1 MFEHLYNNYKKIEQ
15 RKELSRKKSFEAIP
29 FRPQINNLSK
39 KIVQNKRM
47 LEEYANNAFPKS
59 ASKQAEVCESRSKP
73 KMSVRVLRDAENLG

>member
-1 MFEHLYNNYKKIEQ
+1 MFEHLYHNYKKIEQ

-59 ASKQAEVCESRSKP
+59 GSKQS
-73 KMSVRVLRDAENLG
+73 

>member
-15 RKELSRKKSFEAIP
+15 RKELSRKKSFEVIP

-59 ASKQAEVCESRSKP
+59 ASKQA
-73 KMSVRVLRDAENLG
+73 